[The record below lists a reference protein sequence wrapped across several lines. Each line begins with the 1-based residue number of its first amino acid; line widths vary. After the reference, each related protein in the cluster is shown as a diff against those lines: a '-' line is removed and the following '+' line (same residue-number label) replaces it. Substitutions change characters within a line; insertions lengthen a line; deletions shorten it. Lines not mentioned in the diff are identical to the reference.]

1 MITSETIS
9 AISTIGMI
17 VYVIKKYN
25 VFTGEFADKLK
36 EQNIGQL
43 KEVKQAS
50 IKHIQNAIDL
60 EKSQQALVQKCHYVF
75 DFQKNKMAMPFEVT
89 YREQLYRVD

>member
-50 IKHIQNAIDL
+50 IKHP
-60 EKSQQALVQKCHYVF
+60 KC
-75 DFQKNKMAMPFEVT
+75 N
-89 YREQLYRVD
+89 